1 MTLSICQRLQ
11 ILGRKK
17 HNIDRITWP
26 SNSPDLNP
34 IENVWNVMKQK
45 VDQLHP
51 SNLNQLEKDIKLVW
65 SDLAQDLARNLVSSM
80 SQRIAQVIER
90 KGDSIDY

>member
-1 MTLSICQRLQ
+1 
-11 ILGRKK
+11 
-17 HNIDRITWP
+17 
-26 SNSPDLNP
+26 LNP